1 MCEWGVDAAEK
12 LSYAEVKERMN
23 IPDEDALRLLH
34 SLACAKY
41 KILLKDP
48 PGKNLTKQD
57 SFSMN
62 TKFTSTMRRLKVGN
76 LPLCLPCLS
85 DARQEY
91 KSAASCQLPAM
102 CAEIVLNT
110 SWSDTTAHSSEPSV
124 MLEQAVAEHG
134 TV

>member
-1 MCEWGVDAAEK
+1 MACVLATADK

-48 PGKNLTKQD
+48 PTKNLTKTD

-62 TKFTSTMRRLKVGN
+62 TKFTSTMRRLKV
-76 LPLCLPCLS
+76 C
-85 DARQEY
+85 
-91 KSAASCQLPAM
+91 
-102 CAEIVLNT
+102 T
-110 SWSDTTAHSSEPSV
+110 
-124 MLEQAVAEHG
+124 QAVCALNL
-134 TV
+134 